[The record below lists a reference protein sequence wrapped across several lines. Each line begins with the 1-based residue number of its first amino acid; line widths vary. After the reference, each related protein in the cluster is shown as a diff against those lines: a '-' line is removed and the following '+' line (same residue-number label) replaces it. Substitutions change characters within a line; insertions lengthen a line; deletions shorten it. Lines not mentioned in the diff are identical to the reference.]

1 MTNLLDDC
9 PVTVDIPVAWG
20 EMDAF
25 QHVNNVAY
33 FRYFETARIAYF
45 TALDLMATMQE
56 TGIGPILAETRCRY
70 RIPLTYPDNVSVGAR
85 VSALEGDRFIM
96 DYRVVSARHG
106 KIAAEGDGILVT
118 YDYTAERKVSIPE
131 ALERRIRE
139 LERLPVGRING

>member
-1 MTNLLDDC
+1 MTTLLDDC
-9 PVTVDIPVAWG
+9 PVTVEIPVAWG

-33 FRYFETARIAYF
+33 FRYFETVRIAYF

-56 TGIGPILAETRCRY
+56 TGIGPILAETRCRF
-70 RIPLTYPDNVSVGAR
+70 RIPLTYPDTLTVGAR

-96 DYRVVSARHG
+96 DYRVASARHG
-106 KIAAEGDGILVT
+106 KVAAEGDGILVT
-118 YDYTAERKVSIPE
+118 FDYTAGNKVPIPE
-131 ALERRIRE
+131 ALERRIRA